1 MVEEG
6 CQGIIQVNGRWRKR
20 KKKYKRAALQR
31 QKLGG
36 KKGEGHVHDP
46 SVKV

>member
-1 MVEEG
+1 MEDGERG
-6 CQGIIQVNGRWRKR
+6 
-20 KKKYKRAALQR
+20 KKNRRAALQR

-46 SVKV
+46 SVKVW